1 MSVIKGEKKQRQPKW
16 YETPTGKLRLKFIVF
31 ASRMPYWQKSPRKI
45 SRFAWREFLTTHE

>member
-31 ASRMPYWQKSPRKI
+31 ASRMPFIGKNL
-45 SRFAWREFLTTHE
+45 REKYRDLPGVNS